1 MSLCYERSVIKKMMF
16 LGFNSGL
23 GDIHS
28 ADYTPTVVDNI
39 NKIILSNGIYDS
51 LYITKDVSNYTYPL
65 TKVWNYDTIMY
76 AKFENILF
84 AGNIDLALSQISNV
98 RIKRR
103 EVNSYNWT
111 VIFDIPISKA
121 SDLLFEKFD
130 KYCRA
135 KTAYEYALVTMLNGV
150 ESSVLTSTIQSD
162 FDGLYIMTK
171 DQTFYSELEIQIS
184 PIRNHPS
191 QIINTPSGRFPITIY
206 NSENN
211 YDTFS
216 VKCMLI
222 DKDIDGNYDKSNAWK
237 YRNSVKDFLFDG
249 MPKIIKLE
257 DGREWLVNIYDNIND
272 DESQAIYEGYTL
284 TTFSCV
290 EAGDSNDTQTLYDD
304 GLIDI
309 NTDYFY

>member
-1 MSLCYERSVIKKMMF
+1 MMF

-28 ADYTPTVVDNI
+28 ADYTPTVVNNV
-39 NKIILSNGIYDS
+39 NKIVLSNGIYDS
-51 LYITKDVSNYTYPL
+51 LYITKDVSNATYPL
-65 TKVWNYDTIMY
+65 TKVWNYDTVLY
-76 AKFENILF
+76 AKFENILM
-84 AGNIDLALSQISNV
+84 AGNIDLALSQISNI

-111 VIFDIPISKA
+111 VVFDIPISQA
-121 SDLLFEKFD
+121 SDLLFERFD

-150 ESSVLTSTIQSD
+150 EGSILTNTIQSD
-162 FDGLYIMTK
+162 FDSLYIMSK
-171 DQTFYSELEIQIS
+171 NQTFYSDSEIQIT
-184 PIRNHPS
+184 PTRNHPS
-191 QIINTPSGRFPITIY
+191 QIINDLTSKYPTVIY

-222 DKDIDGNYDKSNAWK
+222 DKDIDGNYDKVNAWK
-237 YRNSVKDFLFDG
+237 YRQSAKDFLFDG
-249 MPKIIKLE
+249 TPKIIKNY
-257 DGREWLVNIYDNIND
+257 DGRAWLVSINDNISD
-272 DESQAIYEGYTL
+272 DESQAICEGYTL

-290 EAGDSNDTQTLYDD
+290 EIGSVESTDDLYTNN
-304 GLIDI
+304 LIDI

>member
-1 MSLCYERSVIKKMMF
+1 MMF

-28 ADYTPTVVDNI
+28 ADYTPTVVNNV
-39 NKIILSNGIYDS
+39 NKIVLSNGIYDS
-51 LYITKDVSNYTYPL
+51 LYITKDVSNVTYPL
-65 TKVWNYDTIMY
+65 TKVWNFDTVLY
-76 AKFENILF
+76 AKFENILM

-111 VIFDIPISKA
+111 VVFDIPILQA

-130 KYCRA
+130 KYCKA

-150 ESSVLTSTIQSD
+150 EGSVLTSTVKSD

-171 DQTFYSELEIQIS
+171 DQTFYSELEIQIT
-184 PIRNHPS
+184 PTRNHPS
-191 QIINTPSGRFPITIY
+191 QIINTLNGRFPVTIY

-222 DKDIDGNYDKSNAWK
+222 DKDANGEYDKPNAWK
-237 YRNSVKDFLFDG
+237 YRDSVKDFLFDG
-249 MPKIIKLE
+249 MPKFIKFE
-257 DGREWLVNIYDNIND
+257 DGRCWLVNIYDNISD

-284 TTFSCV
+284 TQFSCV
-290 EAGDSNDTQTLYDD
+290 EAGSVESTDDLYINN
-304 GLIDI
+304 LIDI